1 MLFKVLS
8 KVRVIATG
16 QTGYVAFPYQ
26 EGEKIVVSINNGGDK
41 LYDESELQYDLGAEQ
56 LFRLTTFRTVQN

>member
-1 MLFKVLS
+1 MLFRVLL

-26 EGEKIVVSINNGGDK
+26 EGEKVVVSIDNGGDR
-41 LYDESELQYDLGAEQ
+41 LFDESELEHL
-56 LFRLTTFRTVQN
+56 